1 MSTNRRSLYVVHM
14 LIVLLL
20 MFGFGY
26 LPAFSPITPLGMKII
41 GLFLGL
47 LYGWT
52 TVGLIWPSLIGMLAL
67 GLSGAM
73 TTLNVLKEG
82 FGSDTTLIIL
92 FLLIFAAIVDDSGL
106 SKSIAMWI
114 VTRPV
119 FYGKPWLFTFSF
131 LVMAFLLSAGTST
144 IGAIVLCWGILYMV
158 VESLGYKPGDTYPAF
173 MVITIV
179 YACTL
184 GLCLLPFKSVPLA
197 LLGVFSS
204 LSGEAVSYVN
214 YTAFTAPV
222 CLLSLLVITLVG
234 KFILRPD
241 VTNLVNLNADT
252 FKNTTVEKL
261 NKKQKIVLGFFA
273 ALIILLFMP
282 NILPAEFFLAKI
294 LSNIGATG
302 TVVMLV
308 AIMVML
314 HYEGK
319 PLLNFRDMAAKGIQ
333 WDVVI
338 LTAMVMPLS
347 NVIMADETGI
357 KQFLAGYLM
366 PLVSGMSSMVF
377 CATVAVLAIVITNFF
392 NNGVTGLIFI
402 TLTYDAS
409 ISMGLNPTVVTILII
424 FCVHLAL
431 LTPAASP
438 MAALLHSNRTW
449 APTSLIYKYGALS
462 IIVTAVF
469 LLIVGVP
476 LANAIF

>member
-1 MSTNRRSLYVVHM
+1 
-14 LIVLLL
+14 
-20 MFGFGY
+20 
-26 LPAFSPITPLGMKII
+26 
-41 GLFLGL
+41 
-47 LYGWT
+47 
-52 TVGLIWPSLIGMLAL
+52 
-67 GLSGAM
+67 
-73 TTLNVLKEG
+73 
-82 FGSDTTLIIL
+82 
-92 FLLIFAAIVDDSGL
+92 
-106 SKSIAMWI
+106 
-114 VTRPV
+114 
-119 FYGKPWLFTFSF
+119 
-131 LVMAFLLSAGTST
+131 
-144 IGAIVLCWGILYMV
+144 
-158 VESLGYKPGDTYPAF
+158 
-173 MVITIV
+173 
-179 YACTL
+179 
-184 GLCLLPFKSVPLA
+184 
-197 LLGVFSS
+197 
-204 LSGEAVSYVN
+204 
-214 YTAFTAPV
+214 
-222 CLLSLLVITLVG
+222 
-234 KFILRPD
+234 
-241 VTNLVNLNADT
+241 
-252 FKNTTVEKL
+252 
-261 NKKQKIVLGFFA
+261 
-273 ALIILLFMP
+273 MP